1 MTQSKIP
8 SPNGHI
14 PWAETT
20 PEFDK
25 LWNSYGVSGSGV
37 PDILSTMFVKQEQ
50 HMEAYGSISHTTS
63 IATPNSYGQLDNP
76 IIQAKIR
83 EYAGYTIEELLGEA
97 ISGHLK
103 NKPWKQAFKEV
114 DREAFL
120 EELADAWHFFIEM
133 HIYAGVSPEDVFK
146 AYFKKALEN
155 DQRRATGY

>member
-1 MTQSKIP
+1 MSDNT
-8 SPNGHI
+8 I
-14 PWAETT
+14 PWTETK
-20 PEFDK
+20 PSFDH
-25 LWNSYGVSGSGV
+25 LWENLASYV
-37 PDILSTMFVKQEQ
+37 PDILATMFAKQEQ
-50 HMEAYGSISHTTS
+50 HMEAYGAISHTTPTV
-63 IATPNSYGQLDNP
+63 TPQAYGQLENP

-103 NKPWKQAFKEV
+103 NKPWKQSFKEV

-120 EELADAWHFFIEM
+120 DELADAWHFFIEM
-133 HIYAGVSPEDVFK
+133 HLYAGVTPEEVFG

>member
-1 MTQSKIP
+1 MTIAKKSVKEP
-8 SPNGHI
+8 PI

-25 LWNSYGVSGSGV
+25 LWESSDASNYV

-50 HMEAYGSISHTTS
+50 QMEAYREISHTTHRVK
-63 IATPNSYGQLDNP
+63 PKSYGNLESP

-83 EYAGYTIEELLGEA
+83 EYVGYTIEELLGEA

-103 NKPWKQAFKEV
+103 NKPWKQELKEV

-133 HIYAGVSPEDVFK
+133 HIYAGITPEEVFR
-146 AYFKKALEN
+146 AYFAKALEN
-155 DQRRATGY
+155 NNRRTGGY